1 MNGSRKGT
9 AMNYLKKVYQK
20 LSGSL
25 RQGGRR
31 KSKKP
36 GMKVIFLDIDGVL
49 NHEKFFLA
57 HIDEMEQFPV
67 DPECVRRVRDIV
79 DATGAVIVLT
89 SSWRMGWS
97 RNSGEMDDLCR
108 RLVEIMAESGLEI
121 YDRTSWLRNGDRGQ
135 EIREWIRN
143 APAKVER
150 FVILDDNDFH
160 WKQRR
165 LDPYWIQTDFSD
177 GGLKEEYEK
186 RAVEIL
192 TAEP

>member
-25 RQGGRR
+25 RQGVRR

-49 NHEKFFLA
+49 NHEKFFME
-57 HIDEMEQFPV
+57 HIEEMEQFPV

-177 GGLKEEYEK
+177 GGLKEEYVK